1 MSMNGATV
9 VNGAISSAALT
20 IASVGTGM
28 LAGPNRPVAD
38 RQGPVTEAVLA
49 IKPLDNLIDQL
60 ARKRNHI
67 ERPTL
72 NACVDV
78 HGGMVGQAEN
88 DVHPS

>member
-1 MSMNGATV
+1 MPMNGATE

-60 ARKRNHI
+60 ARKRDLV
-67 ERPTL
+67 ERPPFSTR
-72 NACVDV
+72 VKV
-78 HGGMVGQAEN
+78 HGRMVGQAESG
-88 DVHPS
+88 VHPS